1 MIPGMSDA
9 VSCANCDQPLPQ
21 PPLPYCG
28 HCGQE
33 TRLRAPTLLEFA
45 QQFGGAYL
53 STEGAL
59 WRSLK
64 LLLLK
69 PGALTVDYLRGR
81 RRQHVLPLRLY
92 LTISVLVLLAMR
104 LTAQVNLNLEGVSPT
119 ADGKPRQMQIVML
132 GGKAG
137 LHDGQFYCHDLPDW
151 LCRRLK
157 ARLDVSPEVL
167 LRHASGMGERFVG
180 KLGMAMFVLLPSFA
194 LWLKLAYWNRR
205 LRYTEHLITAL
216 HLHAFWFLMLGLML
230 TGQPWLLVPA
240 LLAIPVYGWLS
251 LGRVYADRWPLR
263 LLRVACI
270 AAAQLSALA
279 LVMAGL
285 GLYTLLA

>member
-1 MIPGMSDA
+1 MSDA
-9 VSCANCDQPLPQ
+9 PSRTHCANCGQPLPQ
-21 PPLPYCG
+21 PPLPFCG

-33 TRLRAPTLLEFA
+33 TRLRAPTLVEFL

-69 PGALTVDYLRGR
+69 PGALTVEYLRGR
-81 RRQHVLPLRLY
+81 RRHYVLPLRLY

-104 LTAQVNLNLEGVSPT
+104 LMAHVDLNIDDVRSKI
-119 ADGKPRQMQIVML
+119 DGKPRQMQMDML

-137 LHDGQFYCHDLPDW
+137 LRDGQFYCHDLPAW
-151 LCRRLK
+151 LCARLK
-157 ARLDVSPEVL
+157 ARLDVSPETLV
-167 LRHASGMGERFVG
+167 RQASGLGERFVG
-180 KLGMAMFVLLPSFA
+180 NLGTAMFVLLPSFA

-216 HLHAFWFLMLGLML
+216 HLHAFWFLMMGLML
-230 TGQPWLLVPA
+230 SGQAWLLVPA
-240 LLAIPVYGWLS
+240 LLAIPVYGWLA
-251 LGRVYADRWPLR
+251 LGRVYQDRRRWR
-263 LLRVACI
+263 LPRVLLI
-270 AAAQLSALA
+270 GTAQATALSLA
-279 LVMAGL
+279 MAGL